1 MAYSDSEKISEDL
14 IQHGMIDHLYSSYN
28 QFQSNNREY
37 TRNMINAVYNVMQTE
52 ANC

>member
-1 MAYSDSEKISEDL
+1 MAYSDLEKINKDL
-14 IQHGMIDHLYSSYN
+14 IGHGMIDHLYSSYN
-28 QFQSNNREY
+28 RFQSNNREY